1 MCREGSRVSCWTLR
15 ANEGEGQR
23 PKSPRDRG
31 AGLLD
36 SLTEAG
42 SLRTAP
48 LISTSEF
55 VDAHHLS
62 WEKRI
67 PGSSFYFCKVHFGKL
82 SIGL

>member
-1 MCREGSRVSCWTLR
+1 MSYWTLR
-15 ANEGEGQR
+15 ENEGEGQR

-55 VDAHHLS
+55 VDPHHLS
-62 WEKRI
+62 
-67 PGSSFYFCKVHFGKL
+67 
-82 SIGL
+82 